1 MATDTRIRD
10 EGERPRVTCWGMV
23 PTPFGPGGDI
33 VDHASLRRVASS
45 FVESGCD
52 GLAVLGIIGEP
63 FSLTEAERVSV
74 VAEVAHHVPVPVIA
88 GAMVGTADMVLADAA
103 TMAAEVGELLSAVM
117 VPVLYPD
124 PADLRSWLCR
134 LHERTGLPVI
144 VQDLPRYSG
153 VHIAV
158 DDLAEALVDLAF
170 VRGVKCEAPPTY
182 RRIAQL
188 AARGVKGLM
197 SGLGGRGLVGDLT
210 AGATEVAIGVTVPG
224 AVVAASRSWTAGDDT
239 IALAHVGRYA
249 GLIDYE
255 TQQGPSIAVR
265 KEHWRRQGLLSC
277 GDVRPPTSPWTAD
290 LEPIS
295 AALGA
300 G

>member
-1 MATDTRIRD
+1 
-10 EGERPRVTCWGMV
+10 MV

-33 VDHASLRRVASS
+33 VDQASLRRVASS

-63 FSLTEAERVSV
+63 SSLTETERVSV
-74 VAEVAHHVPVPVIA
+74 VAEVAGHVPVPVIA
-88 GAMVGTADMVLADAA
+88 GAMVGTADSVLADAA
-103 TMAAEVGELLSAVM
+103 NMAAEVGGLLSAVM
-117 VPVLYPD
+117 APVLYPN
-124 PADLRSWLCR
+124 PADLRSWLCQ
-134 LHERTGLPVI
+134 LHERTGLPVV

-158 DDLAEALVDLAF
+158 EDLAEALVDLGF
-170 VRGVKCEAPPTY
+170 VRGVKCEASPTY

-197 SGLGGRGLVGDLT
+197 SGLGGRGLVADLT

-224 AVVAASRSWTAGDDT
+224 AVVAASRSWTAGEDT
-239 IALAHVGRYA
+239 IALAHLGRYA

-265 KEHWRRQGLLSC
+265 KEHWRRQGVLSH

-290 LEPIS
+290 LAPIS